1 MTPGDIGIF
10 TTDAALV
17 VQSWGAWLEAATGI
31 RSEAAE
37 GRPVDDVIPDLE
49 TRGILG
55 RLRET
60 LTSGTVQIFTPAF
73 HQYVIPCPPRQPS
86 RHFERM
92 QQRVT
97 VGPLVDGE
105 RIIGVVVTVQ
115 DVTAQLDGERDI
127 AEALA
132 SEDPERRRGAAGALA
147 AATRVESL
155 DSFAPALRAD
165 DWTVRRAAVHAL
177 ARAADRD
184 LLESVLATLRRE
196 HRNFSTLSS
205 ALKLLA
211 VTDIDIT
218 APLARLLDDEDPDLR
233 IQAALALGDQHD
245 AIAVEALIGALDDP
259 DANVRFHA
267 IESLGRLRA
276 DAAVD
281 ALASILESRDFFLS
295 FAALDAIAL
304 INDSRVAPRLVPL
317 LADESL
323 RPAVASALQSL
334 GDDAVIDPLVAILN
348 ATPSAG
354 LHVVA
359 ALVAISD
366 RCDKQ
371 AAHPTQVAAVVGEAI
386 TEAGRTHALA
396 AIDQADHASLPAATR
411 FLGWLR
417 TDAAVTARLVSLVS
431 DPVAREHAV
440 EALVQHGDPAVDP
453 LTQLLSSDDADVR
466 DAAIRALARLGS
478 RRATPALIALLPEG
492 RHTIAVTAALAHLG
506 DPQAFEP
513 LLTMIAHRDP
523 AVRQGA
529 IGALNSIGHP
539 AMPARVIALL
549 DSPDAVVRESAVRIA
564 GYFGYRGA
572 VDPIVAAAS
581 DTSEPVRV
589 AALEHLP
596 FLDDPRVTPVLVSA
610 VAGDTPRA
618 RAAAAR
624 ALARVG
630 GADAGQALVA
640 ATSDPD
646 HWVRYFASRSLGER
660 REKEAVGRL
669 VAVAEA
675 DPLPH
680 VRVAALDAVGSV
692 GDASAVTSLA
702 RCAEDDERDVAA
714 AALRALGR
722 LGTSDALATLK
733 AAARADD
740 PSRRLA
746 AVQALAAHGT
756 PDAVGQLEWLAGGDP
771 DAAIGTAAIASLG
784 DVAARGDAGAI
795 AAVDALVALCG
806 DPARRD
812 AATNVITA
820 LPPSVIPHVARG
832 LGHPQ
837 APVRRRVVECLGRF
851 LDPDATSF
859 IAAALQDDAPV
870 VRETAVVALARRGT
884 RACDEQLKR
893 LAAGDPSKAVRR
905 AAAAAL
911 ASMRR
916 AG

>member
-1 MTPGDIGIF
+1 MTQGDIGIF

-37 GRPVDDVIPDLE
+37 GRALGDLIPDLE
-49 TRGILG
+49 SRGILG

-60 LTSGTVQIFTPAF
+60 LTSGTVQVFTPAF
-73 HQYVIPCPPRQPS
+73 HHYVIPCPPRHSS

-97 VGPLVDGE
+97 AGPLVDGDT
-105 RIIGVVVTVQ
+105 IIGAVVTVQ
-115 DVTAQLDGERDI
+115 DVTPQLDGERDI

-132 SEDPERRRGAAGALA
+132 SEDPERRRAAAEAL

-155 DSFAPALRAD
+155 DSFAPALRDD
-165 DWTVRRAAVHAL
+165 DWTIRRAAVHAL

-184 LLESVLATLRRE
+184 LLEAVLATLRRE

-218 APLARLLDDEDPDLR
+218 APLARLLEDEDPGLR
-233 IQAALALGDQHD
+233 MQAALALGDQHD
-245 AIAVEALIGALDDP
+245 AAAVEALIGALDDP

-276 DAAVD
+276 EAALD
-281 ALASILESRDFFLS
+281 ALAEVLESRDFFLS

-323 RPAVASALQSL
+323 RPAVANALQSL
-334 GDDAVIDPLVAILN
+334 GDEAVIDPLVRILN
-348 ATPSAG
+348 ATPAAG

-366 RCDKQ
+366 RCQKR
-371 AAHPTQVAAVVGEAI
+371 AGHPTHVATVVAEAI
-386 TEAGRTHALA
+386 SEPGRTHALA
-396 AIDQADHASLPAATR
+396 AIDQADERSLPPATR

-417 TDAAVTARLVSLVS
+417 NDVRVTARLVSLVS
-431 DPVAREHAV
+431 DPVAREYAI

-466 DAAIRALARLGS
+466 DAAIRALARLGN
-478 RRATPALIALLPEG
+478 RRATPALIALLPE
-492 RHTIAVTAALAHLG
+492 RPHTIAVAAALAHLG

-513 LLTMIAHRDP
+513 LLTLIAHPDP

-539 AMPARVIALL
+539 AMPERVIGLL
-549 DSPDAVVRESAVRIA
+549 HSPDAVARESAVRIA
-564 GYFGYRGA
+564 GYFGYRAA
-572 VDPIVAAAS
+572 VDPILAAAS
-581 DTSEPVRV
+581 DASEPVRV

-596 FLDDPRVTPVLVSA
+596 FVDDARVLSVLVAA
-610 VAGDTPRA
+610 VARDTPKA

-624 ALARVG
+624 ALARVEG
-630 GADAGQALVA
+630 DAAGQALLA

-660 REKEAVGRL
+660 REREAVGRL

-680 VRVAALDAVGSV
+680 VRIAALDAVGRV
-692 GDASAVTSLA
+692 GDTTAVTHLA
-702 RCAEDDERDVAA
+702 RCAEDDEKDVAG

-722 LGTSDALATLK
+722 LGAPDALATLR

-740 PSRRLA
+740 PARRLA
-746 AVQALAAHGT
+746 AVEALAAHGT

-771 DAAIGTAAIASLG
+771 DTAVAAAAVVSLG
-784 DVAARGDAGAI
+784 EVAARAETGAV
-795 AAVDALVALCG
+795 AAVDALVALCS
-806 DPARRD
+806 DPARR
-812 AATNVITA
+812 AAAADVISG
-820 LPPSVIPHVARG
+820 LPPSLIPHVARG
-832 LGHPQ
+832 LRHPQ

-851 LDPDATSF
+851 LDQHATAF
-859 IAAALQDDAPV
+859 IAGALQDDAAI
-870 VRETAVVALARRGT
+870 VRETAVAALARLGT
-884 RACDEQLKR
+884 RSCDEQLKR
-893 LAAGDPSKAVRR
+893 LADRDPSKAVRR

-911 ASMRR
+911 ASMRQ